1 MATQFNIYL
10 KLTTAKSPWSYG
22 MEERTNVILA
32 KIIEKLILDHKNKYP
47 NDVIIA
53 WAVNAKNNL
62 RHCYGFSPNHLVFG
76 QNLSLLSILKNEL
89 TAL

>member
-22 MEERTNVILA
+22 MEERSNVILA

-47 NDVIIA
+47 NDVITA
-53 WAVNAKNNL
+53 WAVNAKKNL
-62 RHCYGFSPNHLVFG
+62 RNCYGFSPNQLVFG
-76 QNLSLLSILKNEL
+76 
-89 TAL
+89 

>member
-10 KLTTAKSPWSYG
+10 KLTTAKSPWTYG
-22 MEERTNVILA
+22 MEERTNDILA

-47 NDVIIA
+47 NDAIIA

-62 RHCYGFSPNHLVFG
+62 RHCYCFSPNHLVCC
-76 QNLSLLSILKNEL
+76 LY
-89 TAL
+89 

>member
-10 KLTTAKSPWSYG
+10 KLPTAKSPWSYG

-53 WAVNAKNNL
+53 RAVNAKNNL
-62 RHCYGFSPNHLVFG
+62 RHCYSFSPNHLVFG